1 MGNSLNKNV
10 KTMYTKVTGK
20 DKGVTSKDKGVTS
33 KDSGI
38 TYNEPTCSQCSK
50 TKGTDNTSLH
60 LFYVDEQDT
69 PSLLCIDCYGII
81 QKKGRVKFTKPTH
94 CKNCNKSTSV
104 LNMRGPPGVALC
116 SECVD

>member
-20 DKGVTSKDKGVTS
+20 DSGVKNKGVK
-33 KDSGI
+33 
-38 TYNEPTCSQCSK
+38 YNEPMCSQCSK
-50 TKGTDNTSLH
+50 TKGTDDTSLH

-69 PSLLCIDCYGII
+69 PSLLCVDCYGNL
-81 QKKGRVKFTKPTH
+81 QKKGRVRFTKPTH
-94 CKNCNKSTSV
+94 CKNCNKSTSM